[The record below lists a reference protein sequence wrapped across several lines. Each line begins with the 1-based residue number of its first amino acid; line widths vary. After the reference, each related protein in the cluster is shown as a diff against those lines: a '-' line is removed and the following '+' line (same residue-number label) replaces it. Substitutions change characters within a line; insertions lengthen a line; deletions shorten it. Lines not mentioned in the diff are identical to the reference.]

1 MLRTVIALVAISLA
15 PACTGAPDKEPL
27 LRPTTVRIISPD
39 HPDATKRLPSSPQ
52 AGLGKLQE
60 PEHQEQAVRQEL
72 GSWGVKY
79 KGMNVLTTIWRK
91 GTDDYSIE
99 QVVVWRGNGDRVNEE
114 LAFRNNRYYMPSG
127 MYYKIRYNRLD
138 AYDSDGSF
146 FWSAKPL
153 D

>member
-1 MLRTVIALVAISLA
+1 MLIVIAGWLLSPNAHEATNHPI
-15 PACTGAPDKEPL
+15 PL
-27 LRPTTVRIISPD
+27 
-39 HPDATKRLPSSPQ
+39 PQ

-60 PEHQEQAVRQEL
+60 PEHQERAVRQEL
-72 GSWGVKY
+72 GSWGTKY
-79 KGMNVLTTIWRK
+79 KGMNILITIWRK
-91 GTDDYSIE
+91 GTHDYSIE
-99 QVVVWRGNGDRVNEE
+99 QVVVWRGNGDRVNEK
-114 LAFRNNRYYMPSG
+114 LVFRNNRYYMPSG

>member
-1 MLRTVIALVAISLA
+1 M
-15 PACTGAPDKEPL
+15 
-27 LRPTTVRIISPD
+27 
-39 HPDATKRLPSSPQ
+39 
-52 AGLGKLQE
+52 
-60 PEHQEQAVRQEL
+60 
-72 GSWGVKY
+72 KY

-138 AYDSDGSF
+138 AYDSDGFILLVGETTRLTDSKGGQIGLV
-146 FWSAKPL
+146 AYGKQE